1 MNRRLPLLALALF
14 LLTGCSAGPEPT
26 VPTNE
31 PMSTE
36 APAPAEPTVCYDP
49 DHELDEI
56 SQGALTLYPLS
67 RTECTAIIPFGGDLL
82 LVSGREAAT
91 LSVVSGSAMYVSAV
105 AGLNCF
111 IDPES
116 PAFLVNEQGVTYFD
130 QVTHSLVFLDASLKE
145 VNRITLPE
153 EVSGD
158 PCISHDRK
166 TLYYAAGDEIRAIDL
181 ESGLDRLLRQMTG
194 PDYAL
199 VNIHLE
205 DSILECVL
213 SEGSARRGLFIDTQ
227 TGQTIQELER
237 YAPLWTC
244 ADRYFTTHMDGAYRE
259 VLTGSADTPVSALQL
274 RELDCQLF
282 PVLNRNGLVT
292 YSASESGSVLEYY
305 DLTTGMRTA
314 TLTLEHMEDPRSI
327 RAIPESGCVWFLGF
341 DSTYGCDVLYC
352 WDLAKAEPEDSQI
365 YLSARYSADVPDL
378 SGLERCRET
387 AAALSEKHGVEI
399 LLWQDAAA
407 YQPWDYIFV
416 PEYQVPLLEHNLAVL
431 DEALSHFPDEFLKKT
446 ASGVGCDQI
455 RICLLRE
462 IRGNPEAGV
471 LDSALGLQFRDEKE
485 NACIAVTMDSTME
498 QSLYHELFHIMEIR
512 ILSRSDALDSW
523 NRLNPEGF
531 DYDYDYVNNLSREG
545 TGLVSGENRAFV
557 DLYSMSFPKE
567 DRARIMEYAMMPDCA
582 SVFESDTMQQKLHQI
597 CAGIRDAFRLKKSP
611 EVFRWEQYLKQ
622 PLANP

>member
-1 MNRRLPLLALALF
+1 MNRRLSLLALALF

-31 PMSTE
+31 PMSAT

-49 DHELDEI
+49 DHTLEEI

-67 RTECTAIIPFGGDLL
+67 RTECTAIIPFGDDLL
-82 LVSGREAAT
+82 LASGQEKTT
-91 LSVVSGSAMYVSAV
+91 LSVLSSTMHISAV
-105 AGLNCF
+105 AALDCF
-111 IDPES
+111 IDSES

-130 QVTHSLVFLDASLKE
+130 QATHSLVLLDASLKE

-153 EVSGD
+153 EILGD

-166 TLYYAAGDEIRAIDL
+166 TLYYASGDEIRAIDL
-181 ESGLDRLLRQMTG
+181 ESGLDRLLRQMTS

-205 DSILECVL
+205 DSLLECVL
-213 SEGSARRGLFIDTQ
+213 YEGTVGRGLFIDTQ
-227 TGQTIQELER
+227 TGQTIQERER

-244 ADRYFTTHMDGAYRE
+244 AGRFFTTHMDGAYRE

-274 RELDCQLF
+274 RELNCQLF
-282 PVLNRNGLVT
+282 PILNRNGLVT
-292 YSASESGSVLEYY
+292 YGASESGSLLEYY
-305 DLTTGMRTA
+305 DLTTGTRTA

-327 RAIPESGCVWFLGF
+327 RAVPDSGCIWFLGF

-352 WDLAKAEPEDSQI
+352 WDLAKAEPEDSQV
-365 YLSARYSADVPDL
+365 YLSARYSADAPDL
-378 SGLERCRET
+378 SGLERCRES

-399 LLWQDAAA
+399 LLWQDAAV
-407 YQPWDYIFV
+407 YQPRDYSFV
-416 PEYQVPLLEHNLAVL
+416 PEHQVPLLEHNLAVL
-431 DEALSHFPDEFLKKT
+431 DAALSHFPDEFLKKT
-446 ASGVGCDQI
+446 ASGAGCDKI

-462 IRGNPEAGV
+462 IQGNPEAGV
-471 LDSALGLQFRDEKE
+471 LDSVLGLQFRDEDDI
-485 NACIAVTMDSTME
+485 ACIAVTLDSTME
-498 QSLYHELFHIMEIR
+498 QILYHELFHIMEIR
-512 ILSRSDALDSW
+512 ILSRSNALDNW
-523 NRLNPEGF
+523 NQLNPEGF
-531 DYDYDYVNNLSREG
+531 DYDYDYVKNLSREN

-567 DRARIMEYAMMPDCA
+567 DRARIMEYAMMPDCE
-582 SVFESDTMQQKLHQI
+582 SIFESDTMQQKLQQI
-597 CAGIRDAFRLKKSP
+597 CIGIRDAFRLKKSP

-622 PLANP
+622 PLTNP